1 MKPVFPIITAILLF
15 ISIFTCAPV
24 AGRNS
29 TPGKATLTGKIT
41 DKTTRKPIPG
51 VTVYIPDLKTGAV
64 TDTGGT
70 YQIENLP
77 QTKVLVQVSFIGYNL
92 VAEYID
98 LTATTVKDFELLE
111 SITELK
117 EIVVTGLSKAAESN
131 RTPTPI
137 STIPPL
143 QLLETS
149 ATNIIDAIARQPGV
163 SQITTGTGISKPV
176 IRGLGYNRVATINDG
191 IRQEGQQWGD
201 EHGIE
206 IDEYS
211 VNKVEILKGPASLT
225 YGSDAMAG
233 VINMLS
239 APTLPEGAMQGRIL
253 ANYQTN
259 NGLYGYSAN
268 LGGNHKGFLWDFR
281 YSNRMAHAYQN
292 KYDGYVLNSVFREN
306 SVHGM
311 VGLNKSWGY
320 THLNFSAYNLMPG
333 IVEGERDSAT
343 GKFIKPVALNDS
355 TESFESATE
364 QDCKSYTPETPYQ
377 KIHHYKAILNSNFVL
392 KDGSLKSSFGFQQNQ
407 RQEYGDIL
415 MKDHYGLY
423 FLLNTLNYDLRYNF
437 PERKDLNISTG
448 INGMQQNSQNKG
460 NEFLIP
466 DYRLFDFGL
475 FLIAKKSM
483 GKLDISAGLRY
494 DTRNVTGKDLYL
506 NSLGEEVSNTDT
518 SSFRQFAAFSSN
530 FTGISGSIGATWQ
543 LSEKVYT
550 KLNFS
555 RGFRAPNIA
564 EISANGTHEGSI
576 NYIIGDPD
584 LKAENS
590 FQLDYAVGLNAM
602 HISGEIDLF
611 TNFINNYI
619 FLSKLQGVNGW
630 DSITDGFSTFRYA
643 SGDAQIF
650 GGEFSLDIHP
660 HPLDWLHFENSI
672 SYVQSVQKNQPDSA
686 KYLPFTPAP
695 RLTSELRASRK
706 KLGKSLANAYTK
718 FEVEVNLAQ
727 NHFYAAFNTE
737 TATPGYTLLNF
748 GIGADVM
755 AGAKTLFSIYISA
768 NNLTDVAYQSHL
780 SRLKY
785 AAENNVTGRSGVFN
799 MGRNFSLK
807 IVVPLD
813 LSRKKL

>member
-1 MKPVFPIITAILLF
+1 MRTTFPTITIILLF
-15 ISIFTCAPV
+15 ISFFTCSA
-24 AGRNS
+24 ASGRNS
-29 TPGKATLTGKIT
+29 TPGKATLTGNIT

-51 VTVYIPDLKTGAV
+51 ATVYIPDLKTGAV
-64 TDTGGT
+64 TDSNGT
-70 YQIENLP
+70 YKIENLP

-98 LTATTVKDFELLE
+98 LAATMVRDFELTE
-111 SITELK
+111 SVTELK

-149 ATNIIDAIARQPGV
+149 ASNIIDAIARQPGV
-163 SQITTGTGISKPV
+163 SQITTGAGISKPV

-211 VNKVEILKGPASLT
+211 VNKVEILKGPASLS

-239 APTLPEGAMQGRIL
+239 APTLPEGTIQGRIL
-253 ANYQTN
+253 ANFQTN
-259 NGLYGYSAN
+259 NGLFGYSAN
-268 LGGNHKGFLWDFR
+268 LGGNLKGFLWDFR

-292 KYDGYVLNSVFREN
+292 KYDGFVLNSGFREN
-306 SVHGM
+306 SAHGM

-320 THLNFSAYNLMPG
+320 THLNFSAYNMMPG

-343 GKFIKPVALNDS
+343 GKLIKPVALNDS
-355 TESFESATE
+355 TEGFEIATD
-364 QDCKSYTPETPYQ
+364 QDDKSYTPETPYQ
-377 KIHHYKAILNSNFVL
+377 KIHHYKAVLNSTFIL
-392 KDGSLKSSFGFQQNQ
+392 KYGSLKSSIGFQQNR

-415 MKDHYGLY
+415 NKDDYGLY

-437 PERKDLNISTG
+437 PEIKNLSISTG
-448 INGMQQNSQNKG
+448 INGMLQNSLNKG
-460 NEFLIP
+460 SEFLIP
-466 DYRLFDFGL
+466 DYNLFDFGL
-475 FLIAKKSM
+475 FVIAKKTV
-483 GKLDISAGLRY
+483 GQLDLSAGLRY

-518 SSFRQFAAFSSN
+518 SSIRQFAAFSSN
-530 FTGISGSIGATWQ
+530 FTGISGSFGATLQ

-555 RGFRAPNIA
+555 RGFRAPNIS

-576 NYIIGDPD
+576 NYIIGDPG

-590 FQLDYAVGLNAM
+590 FQLDYAVGFNAM

-611 TNFINNYI
+611 SNFINNYI
-619 FLSKLQGVNGW
+619 FLSKLQGVNGG
-630 DSITDGFSTFRYA
+630 DSITDGYSTFRYA
-643 SGDAQIF
+643 TGNAQIF
-650 GGEFSLDIHP
+650 GGEFTLDIHP
-660 HPLDWLHFENSI
+660 HPLDWLHFENTI

-686 KYLPFTPAP
+686 KYLPYTPAP
-695 RLTSELRASRK
+695 RLTSELRASKK
-706 KLGKSLANAYTK
+706 KLGKSLVNAYTK

-748 GIGADVM
+748 GMGADVL
-755 AGAKTLFSIYISA
+755 AGAGTLFSIYISV

-785 AAENNVTGRSGVFN
+785 AAVNNVTGRAGVYN
-799 MGRNFSLK
+799 MGRNLSFKL
-807 IVVPLD
+807 IVPVNI
-813 LSRKKL
+813 SKK

>member
-1 MKPVFPIITAILLF
+1 MKNLLF
-15 ISIFTCAPV
+15 IISVIFLFISLLTFASG
-24 AGRNS
+24 ADINS
-29 TPGKATLTGKIT
+29 TPGKTTLSGKIT
-41 DKTTRKPIPG
+41 DKATREPIPG
-51 VTVYIPDLKTGAV
+51 VTVYVPDLKTGAI
-64 TDTGGT
+64 TGINGT
-70 YQIENLP
+70 YKIENLP
-77 QTKVLVQVSFIGYNL
+77 LTKVLVQVSYIGYNL

-98 LTATTVKDFELLE
+98 LTRTKVKDFELEE
-111 SITELK
+111 SVTELK

-143 QLLETS
+143 QLLQTS
-149 ATNIIDAIARQPGV
+149 ASNIIDAIAKQPGV

-176 IRGLGYNRVATINDG
+176 IRGLGYNRVAIVNDG

-233 VINMLS
+233 VINMIS
-239 APTLPEGAMQGRIL
+239 APTLPEGAIQGRIL

-268 LGGNHKGFLWDFR
+268 LGGNRKGLLWDFR
-281 YSNRMAHAYQN
+281 FSNKMAHAYQN
-292 KYDGYVLNSVFREN
+292 KFDGYVLNSGFREN
-306 SVHGM
+306 TVHGM
-311 VGLNKSWGY
+311 IGLNKSWGY

-343 GKFIKPVALNDS
+343 GKFVKPVMLNN
-355 TESFESATE
+355 TVEGLEIATD
-364 QDCKSYTPETPYQ
+364 QDLKSYTPETPYQ
-377 KIHHYKAILNSNFVL
+377 KIHHYKAVLNNNFVL
-392 KDGSLKSSFGFQQNQ
+392 NEGSLKSTIGFQQNQ

-415 MKDHYGLY
+415 EKDHYGLY

-437 PERKDLNISTG
+437 PERKELDISAG
-448 INGMQQNSQNKG
+448 INGMQQKSQNKG
-460 NEFLIP
+460 SEFLIP
-466 DYRLFDFGL
+466 DYNLFDFGL
-475 FLIAKKSM
+475 FAIAKKTI
-483 GKLDISAGLRY
+483 GKLNLSTGLRY
-494 DTRNVTGKDLYL
+494 DSRNVKGKNLYL
-506 NSLGEEVSNTDT
+506 NPEGEEVSYPDT
-518 SSFRQFAAFSSN
+518 NAYRQFAAFNST
-530 FTGISGSIGATWQ
+530 FAGISGSIGATWQ
-543 LSEKVYT
+543 FSEMVYT

-555 RGFRAPNIA
+555 RGYRAPNIA
-564 EISANGTHEGSI
+564 EISANGPHEGTI
-576 NYIIGDPD
+576 NYIIGNPG

-590 FQLDYAVGLNAM
+590 LQLDYALGFNYTHV
-602 HISGEIDLF
+602 SGEVALF
-611 TNFINNYI
+611 SNAINNYI
-619 FLSKLQGVNGW
+619 FLSKLKGVNGG
-630 DSITDGFSTFRYA
+630 DSITGGFSTFRYA

-660 HPLDWLHFENSI
+660 HPLDWLHFENTF

-695 RLTSELRASRK
+695 RLTSELRASKK
-706 KLGKSLANAYTK
+706 KLGKSLANAYAK
-718 FEVEVNLAQ
+718 FEVETNLAQ

-748 GIGADVM
+748 GIGADVIR
-755 AGAKTLFSIYISA
+755 KTGPLFSFYISA
-768 NNLTDVAYQSHL
+768 GNLTDIAYQSHL

-785 AAENNVTGRSGVFN
+785 AADNNVTGRTGAFN
-799 MGRNFSLK
+799 MGRNFSFK
-807 IVVPLD
+807 MIVPVNI
-813 LSRKKL
+813 SKK